1 MEVTQDIPKDHEYY
15 LHSTYYKVYNHGRLR
30 YVMMWNNKDW
40 IRSGKTIA
48 EITPVKKKSVRRH
61 VKPGR
66 VFKTDVV
73 LNAIRRHGA
82 MNKSEIVSNTGV
94 LISSV
99 TSALKDLRAQ
109 GKLDLNKYGVY
120 SEPMAWQDSLF
131 DGAIA

>member
-1 MEVTQDIPKDHEYY
+1 MEATQDIPAGYEYY
-15 LHSTYYKVYNHGRLR
+15 LHSTYYKIGRFNF
-30 YVMMWNNKDW
+30 VMMWNNSHW
-40 IRSGKTIA
+40 MRSGKTIA
-48 EITPVKKKSVRRH
+48 ELTPVKKKSMRRH

-131 DGAIA
+131 DGATA